1 MAKRVKIIMT
11 DDIDGGEATQ
21 TVRFGLDGRE
31 MEIDLTDANAI
42 KLRKALLP
50 YISAGRRVRSAPPSR
65 QPASRPSA
73 EAGEAARRTT
83 R

>member
-31 MEIDLTDANAI
+31 MEIDLTDENAI

-50 YISAGRRVRSAPPSR
+50 YISAGRRVRSATS
-65 QPASRPSA
+65 SRPPTWRPAA
-73 EAGEAARRTT
+73 EGEAARRTT